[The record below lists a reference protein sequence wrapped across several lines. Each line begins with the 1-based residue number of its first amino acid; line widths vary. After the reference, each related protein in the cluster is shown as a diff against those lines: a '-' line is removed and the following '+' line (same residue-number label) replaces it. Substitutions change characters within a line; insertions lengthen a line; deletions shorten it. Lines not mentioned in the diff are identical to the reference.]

1 MCTNTNC
8 ETSLIDKT
16 FLSQEISDY
25 MKRVHKSFEIFKIRK
40 IDDASMFTF
49 DYILFKFRV
58 SNVQANDKSKI
69 DIFTRRVYIM
79 KNLKIK
85 IFINCDI
92 LNFERM
98 MINIDKTNVII
109 DSCKNFKIQF
119 NVTNT
124 SSSIKRMTKVSEVI
138 KISNKS
144 LITISFK
151 FRDKDNLS
159 TRRDF
164 MFHFARIARL
174 ENEEDVL
181 FHIIDVFIEMIQIQ
195 NTNFEDVFISKNSR
209 LKIVQKYEKEDCYLT
224 DQKYV
229 NLIANVHKSIS
240 RN

>member
-16 FLSQEISDY
+16 FLFQKIFDY
-25 MKRVHKSFEIFKIRK
+25 MKRVHKSFEIRKIRK
-40 IDDASMFTF
+40 INDASMFTF

-58 SNVQANDKSKI
+58 SNVQTNDKSKI
-69 DIFTRRVYIM
+69 NIFTRRVYIM

-85 IFINCDI
+85 IFMNCDI

-98 MINIDKTNVII
+98 MINIDKTSLTI

-124 SSSIKRMTKVSEVI
+124 NSSIKRMTKINEII

-159 TRRDF
+159 TKRDF
-164 MFHFARIARL
+164 MFYFARIARL
-174 ENEEDVL
+174 KDEKDVL
-181 FHIIDVFIEMIQIQ
+181 SHIIDVFIEMI
-195 NTNFEDVFISKNSR
+195 
-209 LKIVQKYEKEDCYLT
+209 
-224 DQKYV
+224 
-229 NLIANVHKSIS
+229 
-240 RN
+240 